1 MLASQGVRLAFFLC
15 CSTLIAACS
24 LAYPTRELEDDTSA
38 PPDTKVDTAKPD
50 AATDVGRCVTN
61 GRYCGNDKVMGD
73 PNHLYVCL
81 ADGGAK
87 LLQRCEAGCLV
98 APPGMDDYCP

>member
-1 MLASQGVRLAFFLC
+1 VRLAFFLG
-15 CSTLIAACS
+15 CSALIMACS
-24 LAYPTRELEDDTSA
+24 LAYPTRELEEDASA
-38 PPDTKVDTAKPD
+38 PADSGKLDTAKPD
-50 AATDVGRCVTN
+50 VERCVTN

-73 PNHLYVCL
+73 PNNLYVCL

-98 APPGMDDYCP
+98 APPGKDDYCL